1 MGDPEGRISPNN
13 TFMETMLRQVGEIA
27 FTAIPTFLIVI
38 FLWFYLRRML
48 FEPIDKVLSER
59 RAASDGAKDAAK
71 SALARAE
78 QKVAEYEATL
88 RTERGKVFL
97 EIEAERKKWRDEQS
111 AKVSAAR
118 EAVMAKVKTAKEQLA
133 SEAATAKGSLET
145 EAGKLADQITATFL
159 QGGAR

>member
-1 MGDPEGRISPNN
+1 
-13 TFMETMLRQVGEIA
+13 MLRQVGEIA

-59 RAASDGAKDAAK
+59 RTLGEGAKEAAK

-78 QKVAEYEATL
+78 QKVAEYESTL
-88 RTERGKVFL
+88 RTERGKVFV

-111 AKVSAAR
+111 AQVSAAR
-118 EAVMAKVKTAKEQLA
+118 EAVMAKVKSAKDQLA
-133 SEAATAKGSLET
+133 VEAATAKGTLES
-145 EAGKLADQITATFL
+145 EASKLADQIAAAVL
-159 QGGAR
+159 GGVSRS